1 MKPLA
6 PLLALLALLAPPPAA
21 AAEAARLW
29 ASRCAECH
37 GQDGRGRT
45 GMGRRLGVKDL
56 TGTTR
61 SVAELA
67 ADIADGI
74 PERKMP
80 AYGKKLSA
88 AEIEALA
95 RFVKQLKAP

>member
-1 MKPLA
+1 MN
-6 PLLALLALLAPPPAA
+6 LLALLLALTAA
-21 AAEAARLW
+21 APAPTAADAARVW
-29 ASRCAECH
+29 ATRCADCH
-37 GQDGRGRT
+37 GRDGRGQT

-56 TGTTR
+56 AASR
-61 SVAELA
+61 KSAAELA

-80 AYGKKLSA
+80 GYAKKLTA

-95 RFVKQLKAP
+95 RYVKDGLKAK